1 VPSGENYSYDS
12 IGNFSS
18 KGGVTY
24 HYPSG
29 GSQRPHA
36 PDWVANSGN
45 PYGYDANG
53 NLTSADNGDRTYEYD
68 VENHLAFVKAG
79 GTAKHSMVYDGDGVL
94 RKWTNDSNQTML
106 YVTPDYQL
114 KLVSGVLSDVYVYYR
129 FGGRGVAW
137 HNNTD
142 LCYVLSD
149 HLSSSHAEVGGN
161 QAEMGQR
168 RYLPFGS
175 DRAVP
180 GASDIADEER
190 FTSLN
195 FGDTILISSDR
206 WPGMPYLADYGTH
219 CGVAPGY
226 RYDVTR
232 TGNRRSVHRT
242 RRFLRRCAATSGRAA
257 CWSAS
262 TSPRPSRPR

>member
-1 VPSGENYSYDS
+1 MAVAEDKAGGFAELILLTVPSCPPYRSRCRLGSAPDGRNGNETINYGYDHLDRLTSASVPSGENYSYDS

-142 LCYVLSD
+142 LRYLLSD

-161 QAEMGQR
+161 QPEMGQ
-168 RYLPFGS
+168 
-175 DRAVP
+175 
-180 GASDIADEER
+180 
-190 FTSLN
+190 
-195 FGDTILISSDR
+195 
-206 WPGMPYLADYGTH
+206 
-219 CGVAPGY
+219 
-226 RYDVTR
+226 
-232 TGNRRSVHRT
+232 
-242 RRFLRRCAATSGRAA
+242 LR
-257 CWSAS
+257 
-262 TSPRPSRPR
+262 